1 MQHCSFNNNKF
12 AVPLTYRKIRVPLC
26 RVKRNKDSAVGTYR
40 YSREIFINTHKFLES
55 YTEHSRPI
63 YIPSPVTLSVIYS
76 NFDVADVLFYKLGE
90 VVEQIYM

>member
-1 MQHCSFNNNKF
+1 ME
-12 AVPLTYRKIRVPLC
+12 AVRGWVWIFSRIAHY
-26 RVKRNKDSAVGTYR
+26 
-40 YSREIFINTHKFLES
+40 REIFINTNKFLES

-76 NFDVADVLFYKLGE
+76 NFDVADVFFYKLGE

>member
-1 MQHCSFNNNKF
+1 MQQCSFNNNKF

-26 RVKRNKDSAVGTYR
+26 RVKRNKDSAVGTY
-40 YSREIFINTHKFLES
+40 YREIFINTNKFLES